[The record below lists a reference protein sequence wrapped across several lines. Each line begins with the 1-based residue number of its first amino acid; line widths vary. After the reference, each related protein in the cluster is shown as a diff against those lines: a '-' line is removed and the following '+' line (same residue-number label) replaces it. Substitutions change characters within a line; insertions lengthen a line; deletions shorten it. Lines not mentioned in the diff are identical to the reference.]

1 MKSRGAK
8 KPRIV
13 ASAPGSLRAW
23 NAEFL
28 EAQRAR
34 NYSEA
39 TIHIRTY
46 QIEVFATWAEARD
59 VRRPQEVTRPILERY
74 LRHLY
79 HRRKEDGRP
88 LSATAQLSAIGAV
101 RAYFRWLNKQNV
113 LLGNPA
119 ADLDLPRMERRL
131 PKGVLTAEEAEKILA
146 MPDIST
152 ATGLRDRAMLEVLY
166 STGMRRK
173 ELAGLEVF
181 DIDTERGTALIRK
194 GKGNKD
200 RMVPVG
206 ERALAWVERY
216 VHEARSELAV
226 ASAEKAWFLTP
237 LGVPAHEIALI
248 ATIALRFVPI
258 LVEELERVMRAQA
271 SRGGEIG
278 NLSWRRPVEIATAI
292 TPLVVP
298 LFVNAFRRAEEMAIA
313 MEARCYMGGSGR
325 TRFLQLQAR
334 PVDYAATL
342 FMFALVAGI
351 WFYAEP
357 LLLLIVAAIQAAI

>member
-1 MKSRGAK
+1 MTRRGPK
-8 KPRIV
+8 KPRTV
-13 ASAPGSLRAW
+13 ASDPGSLRAW

-28 EAQRAR
+28 DAQRAR

-46 QIEVFATWAEARD
+46 QLEVFATWAEARD

-88 LSATAQLSAIGAV
+88 ISVTAQLSAIGAV

-113 LLGNPA
+113 LLWNPA
-119 ADLDLPRMERRL
+119 ADLELPRMERRL
-131 PKGVLTAEEAEKILA
+131 PKGVLTADEAEKILA
-146 MPDIST
+146 LPDLST
-152 ATGLRDRAMLEVLY
+152 PTGLRDRAMLEVLY

-173 ELAGLEVF
+173 ELVGLEVF

-216 VHEARSELAV
+216 VHDGRPELV
-226 ASAEKAWFLTP
+226 VSASEKALFLTP
-237 LGVPAHEIALI
+237 MGEPYVPESLSN
-248 ATIALRFVPI
+248 L
-258 LVEELERVMRAQA
+258 VMRY
-271 SRGGEIG
+271 
-278 NLSWRRPVEIATAI
+278 VEAAKINKKGACH
-292 TPLVVP
+292 
-298 LFVNAFRRAEEMAIA
+298 LFRH
-313 MEARCYMGGSGR
+313 
-325 TRFLQLQAR
+325 T
-334 PVDYAATL
+334 AATL
-342 FMFALVAGI
+342 MLEGGADIRYIQELLGHASVKTTQI
-351 WFYAEP
+351 YTQVSIRKLQQVHAETHP
-357 LLLLIVAAIQAAI
+357 GARLKPRDA